1 VITETVTHEIAGCAE
16 EVWALVADPSR
27 WPSWRSTVSHAAL
40 LDGGPGTSGARY
52 RQRSMIAYSAKD
64 VVVTVVSVEPPTC
77 ISLSTDGYGA
87 RFEERFGMAGTPG
100 GAVVTIEASID
111 VPRPMASLVGPQI
124 RRTLQADLRALD
136 RFLA

>member
-1 VITETVTHEIAGCAE
+1 
-16 EVWALVADPSR
+16 
-27 WPSWRSTVSHAAL
+27 
-40 LDGGPGTSGARY
+40 
-52 RQRSMIAYSAKD
+52 MIAYSAKD